1 MRKVHQGDVL
11 RQIGERDRQQRRE
24 LQDKMFEERAAKLAE
39 VAYVKKIQ
47 DDKNYNQTVL
57 SQLRSQM

>member
-1 MRKVHQGDVL
+1 MY
-11 RQIGERDRQQRRE
+11 
-24 LQDKMFEERAAKLAE
+24 EERAAKLAE

-47 DDKNYNQTVL
+47 DDKNFNQTVL